1 MNVFRTLPHVIAF
14 INAATILVLG
24 YGYSRIRA
32 GDRQG
37 HRRTMYWAIAL
48 GALFITVYL
57 TYHALAG
64 LAKFGGVGQVRVV
77 YFTLLVAHI
86 VIAALAA
93 VVVPV
98 AIACALRGRL
108 AMHRRIARFALP
120 MWMFVSASGL
130 IVYVMTV
137 HIYPFKV

>member
-1 MNVFRTLPHVIAF
+1 MNAFSTLPHVIAL

-48 GALFITVYL
+48 GALFIAVYL

-64 LAKFGGVGQVRVV
+64 LAKFGGVGPIRIV
-77 YFTLLVAHI
+77 YFTLLVTHI
-86 VIAALAA
+86 VVAALAA
-93 VVVPV
+93 AVVPV
-98 AIACALRGRL
+98 AITCALRGRL

-130 IVYVMTV
+130 IVYAMTV
-137 HIYPFKV
+137 HLYPFRA

>member
-1 MNVFRTLPHVIAF
+1 MNGFSVLPHVIAF

-24 YGYSRIRA
+24 YGYNRIRA
-32 GDRQG
+32 GDRLG

-48 GALFITVYL
+48 GVLFIAVYL

-64 LAKFGGVGQVRVV
+64 LAKFGGVGPIRFA
-77 YFTLLVAHI
+77 YFALLVAHI
-86 VIAALAA
+86 VAAALAA

-98 AIACALRGRL
+98 AIVCAIRGRFTV
-108 AMHRRIARFALP
+108 HRRIARFALP

-130 IVYVMTV
+130 IVYIMTI
-137 HIYPFKV
+137 HLYPFRA